1 MHSQWI
7 SLKPTMAL
15 SIYDL
20 RPTVSI
26 YDFPDE
32 NTSCSGFSE
41 GSCQIQTVPTW
52 SLGLV
57 NVADEQT
64 LYSNQTMHIE
74 CKYKDCK
81 MLDVNACVVYIST
94 GEGTWNAHRLQL
106 KTLAL
111 SIWFGAEES
120 ISYPTAG
127 LNNQLWQK
135 AICNLIR
142 TRGLSWHASSPSD
155 LSDNGTTRHLNT

>member
-1 MHSQWI
+1 MHSRWI

-57 NVADEQT
+57 NVADEHT
-64 LYSNQTMHIE
+64 LYSYQTMHIE

-94 GEGTWNAHRLQL
+94 GEGTQASIKNPGLVNMVWRRGVNFLSHSRPQQPIVTKSNLQPYTHQGTIMTCL
-106 KTLAL
+106 FTK
-111 SIWFGAEES
+111 W
-120 ISYPTAG
+120 P
-127 LNNQLWQK
+127 
-135 AICNLIR
+135 IR
-142 TRGLSWHASSPSD
+142 
-155 LSDNGTTRHLNT
+155 